1 MRCGCDD
8 CGVTA
13 AAPPAAS
20 LGRRP
25 RRFRGWRA
33 TLAAVLF
40 WAVLPVICL
49 VMIGLGVDRLV
60 SHINHVPSG
69 VRGNFLVTTHNC
81 QQRLCITGGT
91 FTSDD
96 KSVEA
101 RDLLGIYRW
110 KLGTRHR
117 VVYNADTSD
126 VIPLPAH
133 WDPTAAALGVA
144 GATTLIGLWA
154 WCLRGAIRR
163 ARPRLVRPRSE
174 SR

>member
-1 MRCGCDD
+1 
-8 CGVTA
+8 VTA

-20 LGRRP
+20 VGRRL
-25 RRFRGWRA
+25 RRFGGWRT

-40 WAVLPVICL
+40 WAVLPIICL
-49 VMIGLGVDRLV
+49 LAIGLGVDRLV

-69 VRGNFLVTTHNC
+69 VRGNFLVTTHTC

-96 KSVEA
+96 KRVVA

-163 ARPRLVRPRSE
+163 ARPRLVRPGPA